1 MKKISLLLAA
11 IMLISA
17 VLVSCTTE
25 PVETQSVPTQT
36 APTTIDM
43 GVPTQEATPTPEAT
57 TTPTPTPVSNT
68 IKIEYTCKA
77 NSASSKT
84 VTGEG
89 SAEIKGSNHY
99 GAGDKVTITLA
110 EGQKYVFVKASNNV
124 SESLIY
130 APDGVY
136 TYTIAND
143 FKNYLPSSM
152 FVRVSA
158 RYPSE
163 DELKEVKNLAVNPFD
178 VTTKT
183 AKAYPHVYASN
194 NYNQSEFGAHCAI
207 DGFVTNTS
215 HGMYPQQ
222 SWGPNKPVKSTDTF
236 VIDFGREVV
245 VNELVLYLRGDF
257 VTTGHSHDSYFS
269 EITVKLSDGTQIKIN
284 PEKTRSA
291 QTFDLEGKTTTSI
304 TLTGF
309 VCDNTNSDGW
319 AGLAEVKVNGYDV
332 VK

>member
-1 MKKISLLLAA
+1 MKKISLLLVA
-11 IMLISA
+11 IMLLTA

-25 PVETQSVPTQT
+25 PVETQPVPTQP

-43 GVPTQEATPTPEAT
+43 GVPTQESTPTPEAT
-57 TTPTPTPVSNT
+57 PTPTPTPVSNT

-77 NSASSKT
+77 NSSSSKT

-89 SAEIKGSNHY
+89 SAEIKGSNQY

-110 EGQKYVFVKASNNV
+110 EGHKYVFVKASNSV

-130 APDGVY
+130 APEGVY
-136 TYTIAND
+136 TFTIAND

-183 AKAYPHVYASN
+183 AKA
-194 NYNQSEFGAHCAI
+194 C
-207 DGFVTNTS
+207 
-215 HGMYPQQ
+215 
-222 SWGPNKPVKSTDTF
+222 
-236 VIDFGREVV
+236 
-245 VNELVLYLRGDF
+245 
-257 VTTGHSHDSYFS
+257 
-269 EITVKLSDGTQIKIN
+269 
-284 PEKTRSA
+284 
-291 QTFDLEGKTTTSI
+291 
-304 TLTGF
+304 
-309 VCDNTNSDGW
+309 
-319 AGLAEVKVNGYDV
+319 
-332 VK
+332 